1 MQFCRSSLAA
11 IARELHIAILGTFRR
26 HREDFDRTRLLPSSN
41 PVSDQTFSSLR
52 TNELSWPVRRDGAS
66 DPHRT
71 PLSCLDGSVAVTPRC
86 AVGLLL
92 VSLLILAQGC
102 DHKVR
107 RADLVIINGA
117 EPESLDPHLLTGQA
131 EGRIAMALF
140 EGLTRFDP
148 VTAAPIPGLADRWD
162 ISPDGRVYTFHIRTN
177 ARWSTGEPI
186 TAHDFVWSWQRIL
199 SPSTAS
205 EYCGVLFYVKNGEA
219 YATGRLKDFNQV
231 GVRAIDGQNL
241 RVELE
246 MPIAFFLD
254 LCSFQP
260 YSVVPR
266 KMIEKHGDRW
276 LHARPFMASGAYTL
290 ESWRVNDRVRIRRN
304 PYYWDVA
311 NTRNEVIDL
320 ISCVSPTTALNLY
333 ASGAVDIVW
342 DKELVPPDLLDVLIK
357 RPDFHTYQSLG
368 VYFLRVNVTRKPY
381 DDPRVRRALAMT
393 IDKRRI
399 VERITR
405 GGEMPASCISPPGI
419 ANGDRLYQPP
429 TGLPYDPPTAR
440 RLMADAG
447 YPGGRGFPVLT
458 YTYNTQESH
467 RRIGVELREMW
478 QKELGI
484 NIELRQLEWKAWL
497 RAQAML
503 DYDLIRSSW
512 IGDYNDPNTFLDLF
526 LSDNP
531 NNRTGWRSQ
540 TYDETLRRAN
550 SEPNTAN
557 RQHLLCKAESILVEQ
572 EVPVIPMF
580 FYVGMEYYDPARIEG
595 VYPNIRAEHPL
606 RVIRRIPDHAKKAR

>member
-11 IARELHIAILGTFRR
+11 IARELCTVALENLRSGHKSSHPKRR
-26 HREDFDRTRLLPSSN
+26 LTSRDLVSGQTSTLPGATESLRSARRGGA
-41 PVSDQTFSSLR
+41 SSLQR
-52 TNELSWPVRRDGAS
+52 TLLSRCGRWVRA
-66 DPHRT
+66 
-71 PLSCLDGSVAVTPRC
+71 APRC
-86 AVGLLL
+86 AVRLLFVGLLI
-92 VSLLILAQGC
+92 VAEGC
-102 DHKVR
+102 DRKAT

-148 VTAAPIPGLADRWD
+148 VTAAPIPGLADRW
-162 ISPDGRVYTFHIRTN
+162 SVSTDGRVYTFHVRTN
-177 ARWSTGEPI
+177 AKWSTGEPI

-205 EYCGVLFYVKNGEA
+205 EYCGVLFYIKNGEA

-231 GVRAIDGQNL
+231 GVRAIDDQNL

-304 PYYWDVA
+304 PYYWDAA

-368 VYFLRVNVTRKPY
+368 VYFLRINVTRKPY

-399 VERITR
+399 VERITK

-429 TGLPYDPPTAR
+429 TGLSYDPEAAR
-440 RLMADAG
+440 RLMAEAG

-484 NIELRQLEWKAWL
+484 NVELRQLEWKTWL

-531 NNRTGWRSQ
+531 NNRTGWRNQ

-557 RQHLLCKAESILVEQ
+557 RQNLLYVAESILVEQ
-572 EVPVIPMF
+572 EVPVIPLF

-606 RVIRRIPDHAKKAR
+606 RVIRRIPDQSNKAR